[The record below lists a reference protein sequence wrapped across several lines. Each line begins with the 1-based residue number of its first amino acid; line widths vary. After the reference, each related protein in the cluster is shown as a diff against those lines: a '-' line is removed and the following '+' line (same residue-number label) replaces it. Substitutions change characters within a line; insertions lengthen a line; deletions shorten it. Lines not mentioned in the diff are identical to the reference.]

1 VQGNEGENM
10 ITLIIKYSLN
20 LLNYF
25 LNFLTKCIVLLQV
38 FTVSLQ
44 IFALVLL
51 LISLLLTCAAVLKKF
66 RHHLP
71 LLSFIFLM
79 LGLAL
84 ILAAILLSILMPT
97 ASLGSSTVTSYGY
110 FGVVTGIVGAAIA
123 LVNAFIVKPY
133 FKKVRITG
141 NNLGIDIN
149 GVTVKNSSGKEIDKI
164 RFSGP
169 VIQCSLRLRSE
180 HFAVPIYARNA
191 IGWVALV
198 NKAYNDIELHSGYA
212 PWAYSHHYVLDIVG
226 EESLILFLIPCP
238 YEPCT
243 NYVEQLK
250 KNLNKTGCI
259 DLTSPVRVIFPV
271 RPTDIHSS
279 WDRGLATEIRI
290 NATELGNLVLRV
302 RVGGEN
308 TIIYEDEYE
317 LRNVINECL
326 SNYREDD

>member
-1 VQGNEGENM
+1 M
-10 ITLIIKYSLN
+10 LTSTLLM
-20 LLNYF
+20 
-25 LNFLTKCIVLLQV
+25 
-38 FTVSLQ
+38 VS
-44 IFALVLL
+44 ILL
-51 LISLLLTCAAVLKKF
+51 LLASPTSLLLTSISILRRKIM
-66 RHHLP
+66 HYLLP
-71 LLSFIFLM
+71 FSFTSLI
-79 LGLAL
+79 LGLIL
-84 ILAAILLSILMPT
+84 ILVSIFLSILMPT
-97 ASLGSSTVTSYGY
+97 ASLSSSTVTSYGY

-123 LVNAFIVKPY
+123 LVDAFLVKPY
-133 FKKVRITG
+133 FRSTRRGRITG
-141 NNLGIDIN
+141 NNLGSIN
-149 GVTVKNSSGKEIDKI
+149 IREVTVKDTGGKEIGKC
-164 RFSGP
+164 SYYYP
-169 VIQCSLRLRSE
+169 CYYSSSVIQCSLRLRSE

-198 NKAYNDIELHSGYA
+198 NKAYNNIELHSGYA
-212 PWAYSHHYVLDIVG
+212 PWAYSHHYILDIVG

-238 YEPCT
+238 YKPCT

-250 KNLNKTGCI
+250 KNLNKTGSI

-290 NATELGNLVLRV
+290 NTTEELGNLVLRV

-308 TIIYEDEYE
+308 TIIYEDEYK

>member
-1 VQGNEGENM
+1 M
-10 ITLIIKYSLN
+10 KY
-20 LLNYF
+20 
-25 LNFLTKCIVLLQV
+25 TVPLQV
-38 FTVSLQ
+38 ST
-44 IFALVLL
+44 LVLL

-79 LGLAL
+79 LGLVL
-84 ILAAILLSILMPT
+84 FLMSILLVLT
-97 ASLGSSTVTSYGY
+97 ASPSSGTVTSYGY
-110 FGVVTGIVGAAIA
+110 FGVVTGIVGATIA
-123 LVNAFIVKPY
+123 LVDAFIVKPY

-141 NNLGIDIN
+141 NNLGVDIN

-164 RFSGP
+164 RFSGS

-238 YEPCT
+238 YKPCT

-250 KNLNKTGCI
+250 KNLSETGSI
-259 DLTSPVRVIFPV
+259 DLIFPV
-271 RPTDIHSS
+271 RPANIHSS